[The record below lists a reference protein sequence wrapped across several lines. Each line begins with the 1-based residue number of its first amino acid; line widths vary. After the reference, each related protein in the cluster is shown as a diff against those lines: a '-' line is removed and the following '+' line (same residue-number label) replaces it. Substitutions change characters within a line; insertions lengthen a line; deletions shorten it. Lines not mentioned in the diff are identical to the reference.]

1 VRTLLT
7 LPIALLLVC
16 APLLPQAAV
25 PPQKSAAKSAPPA
38 VKPAVRRWLSSLT
51 LSQKVAQLVVI
62 PFYGEAPNTR
72 SRQYQRFLRLV
83 REQRVGGLVLI
94 NRSRGRGIQKA
105 EPYAVAAF
113 LNRMQRIATIPLLV
127 AGDFERGASMRIDGT
142 TLFPHAMAFAATGD
156 PKTTRYEGEITARDS
171 RALGV
176 HWIFFPVADV
186 NSNPDNPVINIRS
199 FGENPKDVAAHVRA
213 FIEGARD
220 DTEHRVLTTA
230 KHFPG
235 HGDTAVDS
243 HLAMPSIQSD
253 RAHLDTVEMT
263 PFRAAIESGVDSVM
277 TAHIALPAL
286 EAPDVPATLSP
297 AILTGLLREEL
308 KFKGLVV
315 TDALEMGGVVKGFSK
330 GEAAVRALEAGADV
344 LLMPPDPEAAIRAV
358 VAAVRAGRLTVKR
371 IDQSV
376 TRVLEA
382 KQSVGLDRSRLV
394 NLESIADIVNAPE
407 AAAKAQEI
415 ADQAVTLVR
424 NENGLVPLRDP
435 KQCAFLILTESR
447 YGVQGQAILQ
457 ELTARGGAA
466 QVITLDP
473 AMPDSEIDAAAERL
487 SPAREIVVMAFASAG
502 SYRGDL
508 SLPGSYPR
516 LIETLLA
523 REAPVTLVSLGSP
536 YLVRSFPKAKAYLTT
551 YSPVPTSE
559 AAAVKALFGEIE
571 IRGHLPVRIPE
582 FAEIGFGIN
591 VPRRA
596 K

>member
-1 VRTLLT
+1 M
-7 LPIALLLVC
+7 
-16 APLLPQAAV
+16 
-25 PPQKSAAKSAPPA
+25 
-38 VKPAVRRWLSSLT
+38 KPVVRRWLSSLT

-113 LNRMQRIATIPLLV
+113 LNRMQRIAAIPLLV

-156 PKTTRYEGEITARDS
+156 PKATRYEGEITARDS

-243 HLAMPSIQSD
+243 HLAMPSIQAD
-253 RAHLDTVEMT
+253 RAHLETVEMT

-286 EAPDVPATLSP
+286 EAADVPATLSP
-297 AILTGLLREEL
+297 AIMTGLLRDEL
-308 KFKGLVV
+308 NFKGLVV

-330 GEAAVRALEAGADV
+330 GEAAVRAIEAGADV
-344 LLMPPDPEAAIRAV
+344 LLMPPDPETAIRAV
-358 VAAVRAGRLTVKR
+358 VAAVRSGRLTVKR
-371 IDQSV
+371 IDRSV

-382 KQSVGLDRSRLV
+382 KQSLGLDRSRLV
-394 NLESIADIVNAPE
+394 NLEAIADIVNSPE

-415 ADQAVTLVR
+415 ADHAVTLVR
-424 NENGLVPLRDP
+424 NGDGLVPLRDP
-435 KQCAFLILTESR
+435 KQTAFLILTESR
-447 YGVQGQAILQ
+447 YGVQGQAIQQ
-457 ELTARGGAA
+457 ELAARGGAA

-473 AMPDSEIDAAAERL
+473 AMPDSELDAAAERL
-487 SPAREIVVMAFASAG
+487 APARDIVVMAFASAG

-508 SLPGSYPR
+508 SLPGGYPR

-559 AAAVKALFGEIE
+559 AAAVKALFGEID

-582 FAEIGFGIN
+582 VAEIGFGIDL
-591 VPRRA
+591 PRRA